1 MESKRQKK
9 YSSLFQKDLGEIF
22 QKLSKDQFKGA
33 FITVTSV
40 KVTPDL
46 GMAKIY
52 LSFLMVKDE
61 EDLMLDIVNSTK
73 LIRQKLGAKIKH
85 QVRKVPEL
93 LFFHDDTQ
101 EVASNVDKLFENLN
115 IPPEDDNDEYLK
127 DYKED

>member
-22 QKLSKDQFKGA
+22 QQLSKDHFKGA

-46 GMAKIY
+46 GMAKVY
-52 LSFLMVKDE
+52 LSFLLVKDK
-61 EDLMLDIVNSTK
+61 EDLLLDIQNSTK
-73 LIRQKLGAKIKH
+73 LIRQKLGTKIKN

-93 LFFHDDTQ
+93 LFFYDDTQ
-101 EVASNVDKLFENLN
+101 EVASKVDQLFENLN
-115 IPPEDDNDEYLK
+115 IPPEDDNDDYLK
-127 DYKED
+127 DYKEE